1 MKFKKSTTIIPM
13 LLLAMTFSCNKDEPA
28 VVAQG
33 TPTPTPVVNLNPNS
47 GNIANVDLGVSGE
60 YVILSKTGVTNV
72 FRSAITGNVGASPI
86 SGSAILLAC
95 DEVTGTINTVDAA
108 GPACKITDAT
118 KLTTAVSNMQT
129 AYTNLETR
137 INPNYLNV
145 GAGTIG
151 GRTFP
156 RGLYKWSSSVTIP
169 TNITISGGP
178 DDIWIFQVAGTLNV
192 GSGVKVILSGGAQA
206 KNIFWQVSDVVTL
219 NTTSNFEGSIL
230 GASSINLKTGA
241 SINGLLLAQTAVSL
255 QMNTVKR
262 P

>member
-1 MKFKKSTTIIPM
+1 MKFKKSTAIIPM
-13 LLLAMTFSCNKDEPA
+13 LLLTMTFSCNKDEPT
-28 VVAQG
+28 VVAQD
-33 TPTPTPVVNLNPNS
+33 TPKPVVNLNPNS
-47 GNIANVDLGVSGE
+47 GNIATVDLGVSGE

-156 RGLYKWSSSVTIP
+156 RGLYKWSSSVTVP
-169 TNITISGGP
+169 TDITISGGP
-178 DDIWIFQVAGTLNV
+178 DDIWVFQVAGTLNV
-192 GSGVKVILSGGAQA
+192 SSGVKVILSGGAQS

-219 NTTSNFEGSIL
+219 NTTSKFEGSIL
-230 GASSINLKTGA
+230 GKSGINLKTGA
-241 SINGLLLAQTAVSL
+241 SINGLLMAQTAVSL
-255 QMNTVKR
+255 EMSTVKR
-262 P
+262 PL

>member
-28 VVAQG
+28 VVAQD
-33 TPTPTPVVNLNPNS
+33 TTPTPVVNLNPNS
-47 GNIANVDLGVSGE
+47 GNIATVDLGVSGE

-108 GPACKITDAT
+108 GPACKITNAT

-169 TNITISGGP
+169 TDITISGGP
-178 DDIWIFQVAGTLNV
+178 DDIWIFQVSGTLNV
-192 GSGVKVILSGGAQA
+192 SSGVKVILSGGAQA

-219 NTTSNFEGSIL
+219 NTTSKFEGSIL
-230 GASSINLKTGA
+230 GKSGINLKTGA
-241 SINGLLLAQTAVSL
+241 SINGLLMAQTAVSL
-255 QMNTVKR
+255 EMSTVKR
-262 P
+262 PL